1 MKLIQ
6 SVIFLFYAF
15 VTRRKKNYFCRTTW
29 HSRSVNIFQL
39 NNGRMKIIVREKKS
53 RQLLRAIRRREAR
66 SRRSN
71 GEKRTIVPSRAIRQ
85 NADGA
90 RTGVIAL
97 AGEHRAREQK
107 KKRIASISRASFPRA
122 DSALV
127 VNKKTKFHANEIS
140 FALARRPPT
149 ANGNATSRST
159 RANK

>member
-107 KKRIASISRASFPRA
+107 KKKNRVDLSRLFPARG
-122 DSALV
+122 LRPGCEQ
-127 VNKKTKFHANEIS
+127 KNEIS
-140 FALARRPPT
+140 RKRNQFCARP
-149 ANGNATSRST
+149 ST
-159 RANK
+159 TNSQRQRDVSQYESE